1 MRSDWVSAYIYK
13 VIQKKI
19 RGTRASKWEA
29 SVLFGQHVWCLLVM
43 KDHRSQWHLK
53 KHDVLFTVSL
63 FPPPLSFLSPYLDFY
78 VSSSK
83 DQLWHPVCIYINF
96 GNNSCN
102 CSFFCFWCFFNF
114 IYFLISSLV
123 ILFHLIFLCNLVL
136 ILLIAILFFYH
147 FLVLFIFS
155 ISSSSFNFFYPI
167 LVLVLFI
174 VIFYPFINLF

>member
-1 MRSDWVSAYIYK
+1 MRSNWVSAYIYK
-13 VIQKKI
+13 VIQKQI

-29 SVLFGQHVWCLLVM
+29 PVLFGRHVWCLLVM

-123 ILFHLIFLCNLVL
+123 ILFHLIF
-136 ILLIAILFFYH
+136 FM
-147 FLVLFIFS
+147 
-155 ISSSSFNFFYPI
+155 
-167 LVLVLFI
+167 
-174 VIFYPFINLF
+174 

>member
-1 MRSDWVSAYIYK
+1 MRSNWVSAYIYK

-29 SVLFGQHVWCLLVM
+29 PVLFERHVWCLLVM

-83 DQLWHPVCIYINF
+83 DQLCHPVCIYINF

-102 CSFFCFWCFFNF
+102 CFFFCFWCFFNF

-123 ILFHLIFLCNLVL
+123 ILFHLIFVCNLVL
-136 ILLIAILFFYH
+136 ILLIAILFFII
-147 FLVLFIFS
+147 FLFYLFFQFHPHHLIFLS
-155 ISSSSFNFFYPI
+155 NFGSCSFYCYFLSFY
-167 LVLVLFI
+167 
-174 VIFYPFINLF
+174 